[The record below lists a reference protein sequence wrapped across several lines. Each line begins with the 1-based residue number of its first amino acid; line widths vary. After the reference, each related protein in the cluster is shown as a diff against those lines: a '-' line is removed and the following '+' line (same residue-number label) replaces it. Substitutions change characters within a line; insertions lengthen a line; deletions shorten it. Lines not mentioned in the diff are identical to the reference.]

1 MQYININDSV
11 YNICTKYPKI
21 KDILCNAGFDKIKN
35 TIMFNTIAR
44 KITIYKAAEMKGI
57 NLNELR
63 KKFNEYDFDFI
74 IDDSSKLE
82 DRNKILKSLI
92 EKLHNGEDIEIIR
105 KEFEEKLIK
114 VSAEEVN
121 NAMHELIN
129 NGTSIDEAKR
139 FFYMRTLLLKDAMDN
154 MNDDNN
160 HEALE
165 IFKKENREI
174 ENILNNIKI
183 SNDISLIQNLY
194 DKICSHYSKKESL
207 FFTALKKYGNDEPSK
222 VMTKVDK
229 DIIDEI
235 KKLIDNNNNNNNNIE
250 DIENHI
256 SDMIFKEENILIPLA
271 VSVLTKEDF
280 DNIKKAV

>member
-235 KKLIDNNNNNNNNIE
+235 KKLIDNNNNNNIE